1 MGRLKNILYNCK
13 KATFLIEK
21 KGIGKITFRE
31 TIELRIHLIGC
42 SMCRLYSRQSRVIDR
57 MVHELF
63 ISSKNT
69 QVKLDE
75 NFKKELQAKIDE
87 ELRKN

>member
-1 MGRLKNILYNCK
+1 MSWIKGVLFNCK

-21 KGIGKITFRE
+21 KGSGKIAFKE
-31 TIELRIHLIGC
+31 SIELRIHLLGC
-42 SMCRLYSRQSRVIDR
+42 SMCRLYNRQSRLIDQ